1 MSGVTAMIRQA
12 LVVRPEGASVADV
25 VIDGETIAAIE
36 PQSSATGK
44 IEIDATGLVLFPGLV
59 DAHVHFNDPGRDHW
73 EGMAS
78 GSTAL
83 AAGGG
88 TCFIDMP
95 LNSHPP
101 VLDRET
107 FRAKRVRGEAESR
120 LDFALWGGLTP
131 RNLDSLDELAD
142 EGVAGFKAFLCPSGI
157 DEFEMAD
164 ADTLKFGMA
173 RAASHGLVVAV
184 HAEDPHFLEA
194 HQKNCPPGNPA
205 TMRDW
210 MGSRP
215 PEAERRAVAMAV
227 EIAGETG
234 CRLHVVHISSPEG
247 LDAVIAGRAAGVDV
261 TVETCPH
268 YLLLDD
274 DEAARIGVP
283 AKCAPPIRDR
293 ARVEALWQALAN
305 GTIDSLGSDHSP
317 APPDLKSGGDIFSAW
332 GGIAGCQ
339 HAWPL
344 LLDSELLFLPW
355 DRWASLW
362 AGTPAARFGIDD
374 RKGSITPGLDADFC
388 LLEPTGGTIRAEDLL
403 YRHPI
408 SPYVGRK
415 LPWTVRQTWSRGR
428 LVDSASR
435 GRFLKPKSSS

>member
-1 MSGVTAMIRQA
+1 MSGVTAIIRQA
-12 LVVRPEGASVADV
+12 LVVRPEGADVADL
-25 VIDGETIAAIE
+25 VIDGEKIAAIE
-36 PQSSATGK
+36 PNASATGK
-44 IEIDATGLVLFPGLV
+44 IEIDASGLVLFPGLV

-73 EGMAS
+73 EGMAT

-107 FRAKRVRGEAESR
+107 FRAKRSRGEAESR

-131 RNLDSLDELAD
+131 RNLDSLDELAH
-142 EGVAGFKAFLCPSGI
+142 EGAAGFKAFLCPSGI

-164 ADTLKFGMA
+164 ASTLKSGMA

-184 HAEDPHFLEA
+184 HAEDPQFLEA
-194 HQKNCPPGNPA
+194 HQKTFPPGRPA

-210 MGSRP
+210 MASRP
-215 PEAERRAVAMAV
+215 PEAERTAVAMAV

-247 LDAVIAGRAAGVDV
+247 LEAVIAGRSAGVDV

-268 YLLLDD
+268 YLLLD
-274 DEAARIGVP
+274 EEAAARIGIP

-305 GTIDSLGSDHSP
+305 GTIDTLGSDHSP
-317 APPDLKSGGDIFSAW
+317 APPDLKSGGDVFSAW

-339 HAWPL
+339 HGWPL
-344 LLDSELLFLPW
+344 LLDSTLPPLSW
-355 DRWASLW
+355 NRWAALW
-362 AGTPAARFGIDD
+362 AGTPAARFGLDD
-374 RKGSITPGLDADFC
+374 RKGSIAPGWDADFC
-388 LLEPTGGTIRAEDLL
+388 LIEPTSRTIRAEDLL

-428 LVDSASR
+428 LVDSTSR